1 MLAVLVCALSVALAA
16 LGVAYGVLAK
26 QASEKKR
33 EEEEGKHA
41 LLCLAEDAPRARL
54 AELGVVTCNA
64 RTGRWVYVDACLG
77 VRDAPRDFVLDGPV
91 SPSVGRCPLDLA
103 PPSAGCSPDALR
115 VCATRC
121 ASGRCVAPPPPP
133 NPPFSPEA
141 KAETRAWGSVGGAA
155 GGLVALIIAYLAA
168 SAWIHARQVRRSAI
182 QKRGSVD

>member
-1 MLAVLVCALSVALAA
+1 MAARGGAPLVVLDVVLAVALAA
-16 LGVAYGVLAK
+16 LGVAYGVLAN
-26 QASEKKR
+26 QAKNKTRR
-33 EEEEGKHA
+33 EDA

-121 ASGRCVAPPPPP
+121 ASGHCVVPPPP

-141 KAETRAWGSVGGAA
+141 KAESRAWGSVGGAA
-155 GGLVALIIAYLAA
+155 GGLVALIVAYLGA
-168 SAWIHARQVRRSAI
+168 SAWIHAQ
-182 QKRGSVD
+182 QKRRLAGS